1 MQLSDAHI
9 LKFVTAN
16 LHTLSMNIT

>member
-1 MQLSDAHI
+1 MQLSNAHI
-9 LKFVTAN
+9 LKFVTAM